1 MISWLAFKA
10 DFSEPYNI
18 TVSPWSPQY
27 FITKKV
33 VRYREVSFT

>member
-10 DFSEPYNI
+10 DFSEPYSRI
-18 TVSPWSPQY
+18 VSPWSPQY

-33 VRYREVSFT
+33 FRYREVSFT